1 MKKIVIAHH
10 SGYGHT
16 RRQAEAVLAGAQ
28 SVAGAEAQLLD
39 VTAIDDAGWTQLA
52 AADAIIFGAPTYMGG
67 ASGDFKKF
75 ADASCKPWSAQ
86 AWKDKIAGGFTNS
99 ASLNGDKYNTL
110 MYFVTLQHLRG
121 RA

>member
-1 MKKIVIAHH
+1 MAKIAIVCH

-16 RRQAEAVLAGAQ
+16 AKQAQA
-28 SVAGAEAQLLD
+28 
-39 VTAIDDAGWTQLA
+39 
-52 AADAIIFGAPTYMGG
+52 
-67 ASGDFKKF
+67 GDFKKF
-75 ADASCKPWSAQ
+75 ADASSKPWSAQ